1 MTSRIENA
9 ELALD
14 AARRSVEKVE
24 ANLAAA
30 RESGIDA
37 SLAKWEQHLAGAHD
51 AVADAEAELAAA
63 LAAPPEVFVEPTE
76 HVVLRAGLAAGAGEA
91 NSL

>member
-9 ELALD
+9 ELALT
-14 AARRSVEKVE
+14 AARRSVEKCTQH
-24 ANLAAA
+24 LAAA

-51 AVADAEAELAAA
+51 AVAAAEAELAAA
-63 LAAPPEVFVEPTE
+63 LAAPPEPFVEPTE
-76 HVVLRAGLAAGAGEA
+76 HVTTHAGLAAGAGEA
-91 NSL
+91 GSL